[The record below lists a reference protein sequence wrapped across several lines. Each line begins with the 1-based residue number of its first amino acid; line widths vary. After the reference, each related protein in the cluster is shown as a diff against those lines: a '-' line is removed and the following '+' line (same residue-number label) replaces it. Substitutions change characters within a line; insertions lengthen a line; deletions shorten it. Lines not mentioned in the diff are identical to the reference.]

1 MAQLR
6 KILVVGS
13 GGREHALALRLLASP
28 SVGEV
33 IVAPGNA
40 GTLSWV
46 APPGSTKRLSSSK
59 DAPLT
64 IAQRERV
71 DLVVVGPEGPL
82 CDGLVDDLTR
92 EGVLTYGPSKL
103 AAELEG
109 SKAFMKAFAVR
120 HGIPTARHVVVEAT
134 ATATELRQLVRSF
147 EVAPVVKAD
156 GLCAGKGVVV
166 AETHEEALIAAREML
181 WEQRFGAA
189 GATVVLEERLIG
201 NEASIHAICDGERF
215 VMLPAAQDH
224 KRIFDDDKGPNTG
237 GMGTYAPAPVV
248 TAKVL
253 AQFES
258 EVMIPVLRGMAAEG
272 RPFKGTLFAGI
283 MVTPDEQ
290 VRVIEFN
297 VRFGDPETQV
307 LMATLEGDLADV
319 LCAAAQGR
327 LDVAAFSPPTRHAV
341 CIVLAAHGYPDT
353 PRKGDEIHG
362 LADAAAL
369 PGTTIIHAGTALD
382 ASGRVVTAGGRV
394 LGVTASGATLAEAH
408 QRAYRAAQKIEFAG
422 KHYRRD
428 IAARA
433 GLAPPTFD

>member
-6 KILVVGS
+6 KVLIVGS

-40 GTLSWV
+40 GTLS
-46 APPGSTKRLSSSK
+46 APAGSTKKLRSSA
-59 DAPLT
+59 DAPL
-64 IAQRERV
+64 ALAKRENV

-82 CDGLVDDLTR
+82 CDGLVDELTR

-109 SKAFMKAFAVR
+109 SKAFMKGFAAR
-120 HGIPTARHVVVEAT
+120 HGIPTARYVVLQAGT
-134 ATATELRQLVRSF
+134 TPAELLAQVRAF
-147 EVAPVVKAD
+147 DVPPVVKAD

-166 AETHEEALIAAREML
+166 AETHEEALNAAREML
-181 WEQRFGAA
+181 SGERFGAA
-189 GATVVLEERLIG
+189 GATVVLEERLVG

-215 VMLPAAQDH
+215 VLLPAAQDH
-224 KRIFDDDKGPNTG
+224 KRIFDGDRGPNTG

-248 TAKVL
+248 TPRVL
-253 AQFES
+253 LQFER
-258 EVMIPVLRGMAAEG
+258 EVMVPVLRGMAAEG

-319 LCAAAQGR
+319 LVSAAQGR
-327 LDVAAFSPPTRHAV
+327 LDVARIEAPHQHAV
-341 CIVLAAHGYPDT
+341 CIVLAAEGYPDT
-353 PRKGDEIHG
+353 PRKGDVIRG
-362 LADAAAL
+362 LDDAAAVA
-369 PGTTIIHAGTALD
+369 GASVIHAGTTLD
-382 ASGRVVTAGGRV
+382 ASGAVVTAGGRV
-394 LGVTASGATLAEAH
+394 LGVTASGPSLAEAH
-408 QRAYRAAQKIEFAG
+408 RRAYAAARKIHFAG
-422 KHYRRD
+422 MQYRRD

-433 GLAPPTFD
+433 GLVLPADLA